1 MRVLL
6 AGSSGMIGGELRAQ
20 LAAAGHEVRR
30 LVRREPSAPDE
41 FVWDPVERTVDVAL
55 FDWAD
60 GVVNLSGSS
69 LQRLP
74 WTRATKR
81 RILSSRLQATGT
93 LTDGMR
99 RADQPPAVF
108 VSGSAVGYYGDRP
121 GEELTEAAAKGD
133 GFLAD
138 VVDAWEA
145 AARLA
150 PEATR
155 VAFARTGVVI
165 GRGGAL
171 KPLLPIAK
179 AGLGGPLGSGRQ
191 HWPWVSLH
199 DEAAALVHLLGSGLE
214 GPVNIAGPTPAT
226 AGEVVKA
233 LARAVRR
240 PYGFPVPAFA
250 LRLALQDAAQELLL
264 ADQRVVPQKLLDDG
278 FVFRDP
284 TVQDAMDRLVEVRAA

>member
-6 AGSSGMIGGELRAQ
+6 AGASGMIGSELRDQ

-30 LVRREPSAPDE
+30 LVRREPSAADE
-41 FVWDPVERTVDVAL
+41 SRWDPVERSVDVAQ

-60 GVVNLSGSS
+60 AVVNLSGSS

-81 RILSSRLQATGT
+81 RILSSRLQATAT

-99 RADQPPAVF
+99 RADEPPAVF
-108 VSGSAVGYYGDRP
+108 VSGSAVGFYGDRP
-121 GEELTEAAAKGD
+121 GEELTEAAGKGD

-145 AARLA
+145 AARLGPA
-150 PEATR
+150 ETR

-179 AGLGGPLGSGRQ
+179 LGLGGPLGSGRQ

-199 DEAAALVHLLGSGLE
+199 DEAAALVHLLDSGLE
-214 GPVNIAGPTPAT
+214 GPVNIVGPTPAT

-233 LARAVRR
+233 LTQAVRR

-284 TVQDAMDRLVEVRAA
+284 TVRDAMDRLVEVRAA

>member
-6 AGSSGMIGGELRAQ
+6 AGASGMIGSELRDQ

-30 LVRREPSAPDE
+30 LVRREPSAADE
-41 FVWDPVERTVDVAL
+41 SRWDPAERSVDVAQ

-60 GVVNLSGSS
+60 AVVNLSGSS

-81 RILSSRLQATGT
+81 RILSSRLQATAT

-99 RADQPPAVF
+99 RADEPPEVF

-121 GEELTEAAAKGD
+121 GEELTEAAGKGD

-145 AARLA
+145 AARLGPA
-150 PEATR
+150 ATR

-179 AGLGGPLGSGRQ
+179 LGLGGPLGSGRQ

-199 DEAAALVHLLGSGLE
+199 DEAAALVHLLDSGLE
-214 GPVNIAGPTPAT
+214 GPVNIVGPTPAT

-233 LARAVRR
+233 LTQAVRR

-284 TVQDAMDRLVEVRAA
+284 TVRDAMDRLVEVRSA

>member
-6 AGSSGMIGGELRAQ
+6 AGASGLIGGELRRQ
-20 LAAAGHEVRR
+20 LAAAGHETRR
-30 LVRREPSAPDE
+30 LVRREPTGADEVRWAPE
-41 FVWDPVERTVDVAL
+41 ERSIDPAL

-60 GVVNLSGSS
+60 AVVNLSGSS

-93 LTDGMR
+93 LAEGMR
-99 RADQPPAVF
+99 RADAPPEVF

-121 GEELTEAAAKGD
+121 GQQLTEAATKGR

-150 PEATR
+150 PSATR
-155 VAFARTGVVI
+155 VALARTGVVI

-171 KPLLPIAK
+171 KPLLPLAK
-179 AGLGGPLGSGRQ
+179 AGLAGPLGGGRQ

-199 DEAAALVHLLGSGLE
+199 DEAAALVHLLTSSLE

-226 AGEVVKA
+226 AGEIVRA
-233 LARAVRR
+233 LAQAVRR
-240 PYGFPVPAFA
+240 PYFLPVPKFA
-250 LRLALQDAAQELLL
+250 IELALQDAGRELLL
-264 ADQRVVPQKLLDDG
+264 ADQLVVPQALLDDG
-278 FVFRDP
+278 FAFRDP
-284 TVQDAMDRLVEVRAA
+284 TIEDAMDRLVEVRAA

>member
-41 FVWDPVERTVDVAL
+41 FPWDPEERTVDVAL

-99 RADQPPAVF
+99 RADEP
-108 VSGSAVGYYGDRP
+108 
-121 GEELTEAAAKGD
+121 
-133 GFLAD
+133 
-138 VVDAWEA
+138 
-145 AARLA
+145 
-150 PEATR
+150 
-155 VAFARTGVVI
+155 
-165 GRGGAL
+165 
-171 KPLLPIAK
+171 
-179 AGLGGPLGSGRQ
+179 
-191 HWPWVSLH
+191 
-199 DEAAALVHLLGSGLE
+199 
-214 GPVNIAGPTPAT
+214 
-226 AGEVVKA
+226 
-233 LARAVRR
+233 
-240 PYGFPVPAFA
+240 
-250 LRLALQDAAQELLL
+250 
-264 ADQRVVPQKLLDDG
+264 
-278 FVFRDP
+278 
-284 TVQDAMDRLVEVRAA
+284 

>member
-6 AGSSGMIGGELRAQ
+6 AGSSGMIGGELRGQ
-20 LAAAGHEVRR
+20 LATAGHDVRR
-30 LVRREPSAPDE
+30 LVRREPSSADE
-41 FVWDPVERTVDVAL
+41 FRWDPVERSLDPTL
-55 FDWAD
+55 LDWAD
-60 GVVNLSGSS
+60 AVINLSGSS
-69 LQRLP
+69 LQQLP

-99 RADQPPAVF
+99 RAADPPAVF

-121 GEELTEAAAKGD
+121 GQELTEASSKGD
-133 GFLAD
+133 GFLTD
-138 VVDAWEA
+138 VVDTWEA

-150 PEATR
+150 PASTR
-155 VAFARTGVVI
+155 VVLARTGVVI

-171 KPLLPIAK
+171 TPLLPIAK

-199 DEAAALVHLLGSGLE
+199 DEAAALVHLLDSALD
-214 GPVNIAGPTPAT
+214 GPVNLVGPTPAT
-226 AGEVVKA
+226 EAEVVKA

-240 PYGFPVPAFA
+240 PYGLPVPAFA
-250 LRLALQDAAQELLL
+250 LKLALQDAADELLL
-264 ADQRVVPQKLLDDG
+264 ADQLVVPEKLLADG

>member
-6 AGSSGMIGGELRAQ
+6 AGASGMIGSELRDQ
-20 LAAAGHEVRR
+20 LAAAGHETRR
-30 LVRREPSAPDE
+30 LVRREPSSPDE
-41 FVWDPVERTVDVAL
+41 FRWDPAERSVDVAL

-60 GVVNLSGSS
+60 AVVGLSGSS

-93 LTDGMR
+93 LADAMR
-99 RADQPPAVF
+99 RADDPPAVF

-121 GEELTEAAAKGD
+121 GQRLTEAAAKGD
-133 GFLAD
+133 GFLTD

-150 PEATR
+150 PASTR

-171 KPLLPIAK
+171 TPLLPIAK

-199 DEAAALVHLLGSGLE
+199 DEAAAMVHLLGSALD

-233 LARAVRR
+233 LTQAVRR
-240 PYGFPVPAFA
+240 PYGLPVPAFA
-250 LRLALQDAAQELLL
+250 LKLALHDAADELLL
-264 ADQRVVPQKLLDDG
+264 ADQLVVPQKLLDDG

>member
-6 AGSSGMIGGELRAQ
+6 AGASGMIGGELRRQ
-20 LAAAGHEVRR
+20 LAAAGHETRR
-30 LVRREPSAPDE
+30 LVRREPADADE
-41 FVWDPVERTVDVAL
+41 FRWAPEERSIDPAL

-60 GVVNLSGSS
+60 AVVNLSGSS

-74 WTRATKR
+74 WTHATKR

-93 LTDGMR
+93 LAEGMR
-99 RADQPPAVF
+99 RADTPPDVF

-121 GEELTEAAAKGD
+121 GQQLTEAATKGR

-150 PEATR
+150 PSSTR
-155 VAFARTGVVI
+155 VALARTGVVI

-171 KPLLPIAK
+171 KPLLPLAK
-179 AGLGGPLGSGRQ
+179 AGLAGPLGGGRQ

-199 DEAAALVHLLGSGLE
+199 DEAAALIHLLTSSLE

-226 AGEVVKA
+226 AGEIVRA
-233 LARAVRR
+233 LAQAVRR
-240 PYGFPVPAFA
+240 PYLLPVPKFA
-250 LRLALQDAAQELLL
+250 IELALQDAGRELLL
-264 ADQRVVPQKLLDDG
+264 ADQLVVPKALLDDG
-278 FVFRDP
+278 FEFRDP
-284 TVQDAMDRLVEVRAA
+284 TIEDAMDRLVEVRAA

>member
-6 AGSSGMIGGELRAQ
+6 AGSSGMIGSELRAR
-20 LAAAGHEVRR
+20 LGAGGHEVRR
-30 LVRREPSAPDE
+30 LVRREPSSPAE
-41 FVWDPVERTVDVAL
+41 SRWDPAARSVDVAL

-60 GVVNLSGSS
+60 AVVNLAGSS

-99 RADQPPAVF
+99 RADDPPAVL
-108 VSGSAVGYYGDRP
+108 VNGSAVGYYGDRP
-121 GEELTEAAAKGD
+121 GQELTEAAGKGD

-150 PEATR
+150 PASTR
-155 VAFARTGVVI
+155 VVFARTGVVI

-179 AGLGGPLGSGRQ
+179 AGLAGPLGSGRQ

-199 DEAAALVHLLGSGLE
+199 DEAGALVHLLGSGLE

-226 AGEVVKA
+226 AAEVVKA
-233 LARAVRR
+233 LAQAVRR
-240 PYGFPVPAFA
+240 PYGFPAPAFA
-250 LRLALQDAAQELLL
+250 LRLALQDAAQQLLL
-264 ADQRVVPQKLLDDG
+264 ADQRVVPRKLLDDG

>member
-20 LAAAGHEVRR
+20 LDAGGHEVRR
-30 LVRREPSAPDE
+30 LVRRTPSAPDE
-41 FVWDPVERTVDVAL
+41 IEWDPAERRVDVAP
-55 FDWAD
+55 FEWAD
-60 GVVNLSGSS
+60 AVVNLSGSS

-93 LTDGMR
+93 LADGMR
-99 RADQPPAVF
+99 RADDPPAVF

-121 GEELTEAAAKGD
+121 GQELTEAAAKGD

-150 PEATR
+150 PERTR
-155 VAFARTGVVI
+155 VVFARTGVVI

-179 AGLGGPLGSGRQ
+179 AGLAGPLGSGRQ

-214 GPVNIAGPTPAT
+214 GPVNLAGPTPAT
-226 AGEVVKA
+226 AAEVVKA
-233 LARAVRR
+233 LAQAVRR
-240 PYGFPVPAFA
+240 PYGFPVPSFA
-250 LRLALQDAAQELLL
+250 LRLALQDAAGQLLL
-264 ADQRVVPQKLLDDG
+264 ADQRVIPRKLLDDG

>member
-41 FVWDPVERTVDVAL
+41 FLWDPAERTVDVAL

-81 RILSSRLQATGT
+81 RILSSRLQATAT

-99 RADQPPAVF
+99 RADEPPAVF

-121 GEELTEAAAKGD
+121 GEELTEASAKGD

-155 VAFARTGVVI
+155 VALARTGVVI

-233 LARAVRR
+233 LAQAVRR

>member
-6 AGSSGMIGGELRAQ
+6 AGSSGMIGSELRAQ
-20 LAAAGHEVRR
+20 LAAAEHEVRR
-30 LVRREPSAPDE
+30 LVRREPSSPDE
-41 FVWDPVERTVDVAL
+41 FRWDPAERAVDVGL
-55 FDWAD
+55 LEWAD
-60 GVVNLSGSS
+60 AVVNLSGSS

-93 LTDGMR
+93 LADGMR
-99 RADQPPAVF
+99 RADAPPAVF
-108 VSGSAVGYYGDRP
+108 VSGSAVGFYGDRP
-121 GEELTEAAAKGD
+121 GQELTEAAGKGD

-138 VVDAWEA
+138 VADAWEA
-145 AARLA
+145 AARLVPA
-150 PEATR
+150 ETR

-179 AGLGGPLGSGRQ
+179 AGLAGPLGSGRQ

-199 DEAAALVHLLGSGLE
+199 DEAAALVHLLGSALD
-214 GPVNIAGPTPAT
+214 GPVNIAGPAPAT
-226 AGEVVKA
+226 EGEVVKA
-233 LARAVRR
+233 LAQAVRR

-284 TVQDAMDRLVEVRAA
+284 TIRDAMDRLVEVRAA

>member
-6 AGSSGMIGGELRAQ
+6 AGASGMIGGELRSQ
-20 LAAAGHEVRR
+20 LAAAGHDVRR
-30 LVRREPSAPDE
+30 LVRREPAASDE
-41 FVWDPVERTVDVAL
+41 SRWDPEAHSIDVGL

-60 GVVNLSGSS
+60 AVINLSGSS

-74 WTRATKR
+74 WTTATKR

-93 LTDGMR
+93 LAEGMR
-99 RADQPPAVF
+99 RAAEPPAVF

-121 GEELTEAAAKGD
+121 GQQLTEAATKGR

-145 AARLA
+145 AARLVPA
-150 PEATR
+150 GTR
-155 VAFARTGVVI
+155 VTLARTGVVI

-171 KPLLPIAK
+171 KPLLPLAK
-179 AGLGGPLGSGRQ
+179 AGLAGPLGGGRQ

-199 DEAAALVHLLGSGLE
+199 DEAAALVHLLTSPLE
-214 GPVNIAGPTPAT
+214 GPVNIAAPTPAT
-226 AGEVVKA
+226 AGELVRA
-233 LARAVRR
+233 LAQAVRR
-240 PYGFPVPAFA
+240 PYFLPVPSFA
-250 LRLALQDAAQELLL
+250 IELALQDAGRELLL
-264 ADQRVVPQKLLDDG
+264 ADQLVVPQKLLDDG

-284 TVQDAMDRLVEVRAA
+284 TVEDAMDRLVEVRAA

>member
-6 AGSSGMIGGELRAQ
+6 AGASGMIGGELRAQ
-20 LAAAGHEVRR
+20 LDAAGHETRR
-30 LVRREPSAPDE
+30 LVRREPSGPDE
-41 FVWDPVERTVDVAL
+41 FAWDPTERTIDVAL

-60 GVVNLSGSS
+60 AVINLSGAS

-93 LTDGMR
+93 LADGMR
-99 RADQPPAVF
+99 AAAEPPSVF

-121 GEELTEAAAKGD
+121 GVELTDTATKGT
-133 GFLAD
+133 GFLSD

-150 PEATR
+150 PPATR
-155 VAFARTGVVI
+155 VVFARTGVVI
-165 GRGGAL
+165 GNGGAL
-171 KPLLPIAK
+171 KPLLPLAK
-179 AGLGGPLGSGRQ
+179 AGLAGPLGTGRQ

-199 DEAAALVHLLGSGLE
+199 DEAAALVHLLDSRLD

-226 AGEVVKA
+226 AGELVRA
-233 LARAVRR
+233 LAEAVRR
-240 PYGFPVPAFA
+240 PYFVPVPRFA
-250 LRLALQDAAQELLL
+250 IELALQDAGRELLL
-264 ADQRVVPQKLLDDG
+264 ADQLVVPQKLLDDG
-278 FVFRDP
+278 FTFRDA

>member
-6 AGSSGMIGGELRAQ
+6 AGASGLIGGELRRQ
-20 LAAAGHEVRR
+20 LAAAGHETRR
-30 LVRREPSAPDE
+30 LVRREPTGADEVRWAPE
-41 FVWDPVERTVDVAL
+41 ERSIDPAL

-60 GVVNLSGSS
+60 AVVNLSGSS

-93 LTDGMR
+93 LAEGMR
-99 RADQPPAVF
+99 RADDPPAVF

-121 GEELTEAAAKGD
+121 GQQLTEAASKGQ

-145 AARLA
+145 AAHLA
-150 PEATR
+150 PAATR
-155 VAFARTGVVI
+155 VVTARTGVVI
-165 GRGGAL
+165 GRGGAMA
-171 KPLLPIAK
+171 PLLPLAK
-179 AGLGGPLGSGRQ
+179 AGLAGPLGTGRQ
-191 HWPWVSLH
+191 HWPWISLH
-199 DEAAALVHLLGSGLE
+199 DEAAALVHLLTSGLD
-214 GPVNIAGPTPAT
+214 GPVNLAGPTPAT
-226 AGEVVKA
+226 AGELVKA

-240 PYGFPVPAFA
+240 PYFVPVPRFA
-250 LRLALQDAAQELLL
+250 IELALQDAGRELLL
-264 ADQRVVPQKLLDDG
+264 ADQLVVPRKLLDDG

-284 TVQDAMDRLVEVRAA
+284 TVEDAMDRLVEVRAA

>member
-6 AGSSGMIGGELRAQ
+6 AGASGMIGGEVRDQ
-20 LAAAGHEVRR
+20 LAASGHEVRR
-30 LVRREPSAPDE
+30 LVRREPTSPDE
-41 FVWDPVERTVDVAL
+41 SRWDPTERSVDIAQ

-60 GVVNLSGSS
+60 AVVNLSGSS

-99 RADQPPAVF
+99 RADEPPAVF

-121 GEELTEAAAKGD
+121 GEELTEAAGKGD

-138 VVDAWEA
+138 VVDAWEV
-145 AARLA
+145 AARLGPA
-150 PEATR
+150 ATR

-179 AGLGGPLGSGRQ
+179 LGLGGPLGSGRQ

-199 DEAAALVHLLGSGLE
+199 DEAAALVHLLDSGLE
-214 GPVNIAGPTPAT
+214 GPVNIVGPTPAT

-233 LARAVRR
+233 LTQAVRR

-264 ADQRVVPQKLLDDG
+264 ADQLVVPRKLLDDG

>member
-1 MRVLL
+1 MKVLL
-6 AGSSGMIGGELRAQ
+6 AGASGMIGGELRAQ
-20 LAAAGHEVRR
+20 LAEAGHEARR

-41 FVWDPVERTVDVAL
+41 FRWDPAARTVDSAL

-60 GVVNLSGSS
+60 GVINLSGAS
-69 LQRLP
+69 LQHLP

-93 LTDGMR
+93 LADGMR
-99 RADQPPAVF
+99 RADSPPAVF

-121 GEELTEAAAKGD
+121 GQELTEAAGKGR
-133 GFLAD
+133 GFLSD

-150 PEATR
+150 PSATR
-155 VAFARTGVVI
+155 VALARTGVVV
-165 GRGGAL
+165 GRGGAM

-179 AGLGGPLGSGRQ
+179 AGLAGPLGSGRQ

-199 DEAAALVHLLGSGLE
+199 DEAAAIVHLLGSALE

-226 AGEVVKA
+226 AGELVRA
-233 LARAVRR
+233 LAEAVRR
-240 PYGFPVPAFA
+240 PYFVPVPRFA
-250 LRLALQDAAQELLL
+250 IELALQDAGRELLL
-264 ADQRVVPQKLLDDG
+264 ADQLVVPRKLLDDG
-278 FVFRDP
+278 FVFRDE

>member
-20 LAAAGHEVRR
+20 LDAGGHEVRR
-30 LVRREPSAPDE
+30 LVRRTPSAPDE
-41 FVWDPVERTVDVAL
+41 IEWDPAVRRVDVAP
-55 FDWAD
+55 FEWAD
-60 GVVNLSGSS
+60 AVVNLSGSS

-93 LTDGMR
+93 LADGMR
-99 RADQPPAVF
+99 RADDPPAVF

-121 GEELTEAAAKGD
+121 GQELTEAAAKGD

-150 PEATR
+150 PERTR
-155 VAFARTGVVI
+155 VVFARTGVVI

-179 AGLGGPLGSGRQ
+179 AGLAGPLGSGRQ

-199 DEAAALVHLLGSGLE
+199 DEATALVHLLGSGLE
-214 GPVNIAGPTPAT
+214 GPVNLAGPTPAT
-226 AGEVVKA
+226 AAEVVKA
-233 LARAVRR
+233 LAQAVRR
-240 PYGFPVPAFA
+240 PYGLPVPSFA
-250 LRLALQDAAQELLL
+250 LRLALQDAAGQLLL
-264 ADQRVVPQKLLDDG
+264 ADQRVIPRKLLDDG